1 MWRAWGRRVFLTD
14 ELKMWRLNLSRS
26 CVGWTDCWAA
36 AFCAGFCSHSEFWFY
51 FYFFLFLPRLDGE
64 ETSQRKHQSVDYPE
78 EQTPIQETH
87 GCYWLLIFSVL
98 HKRVESV
105 ECIPPPR
112 PDHPWINYNL
122 RSSDL
127 WSTVS
132 TFTCTR
138 INNQSPDHSGRRV
151 NSFMT
156 FAVSDYENSD
166 KHTFFC
172 TIFRLTRC
180 TINVE
185 EADVF
190 SARVHNVTR
199 KSIILKI
206 QREDQP
212 DDRRRHDKWRH
223 VDSMFLFYVTYL
235 ERNPTNCLNHGNP
248 SNLNIILKE

>member
-1 MWRAWGRRVFLTD
+1 MDRLLSSSFLRWFLFTLRVLVWFIFFFVFALARWRRNIPEKTSVCGLYRGTD
-14 ELKMWRLNLSRS
+14 
-26 CVGWTDCWAA
+26 
-36 AFCAGFCSHSEFWFY
+36 SHSGNTRLLLTFDFFSASQTCRVSRVHTSTTAQESLWFSEAWSDISIWI
-51 FYFFLFLPRLDGE
+51 LN
-64 ETSQRKHQSVDYPE
+64 
-78 EQTPIQETH
+78 
-87 GCYWLLIFSVL
+87 
-98 HKRVESV
+98 
-105 ECIPPPR
+105 
-112 PDHPWINYNL
+112 HPWINYNL

-138 INNQSPDHSGRRV
+138 INNQSPDHSGSRV
-151 NSFMT
+151 NSFMR
-156 FAVSDYENSD
+156 FALSDYENSD

-206 QREDQP
+206 QREERS
-212 DDRRRHDKWRH
+212 DDRSFCH
-223 VDSMFLFYVTYL
+223 VDSMFLLYVTYL
-235 ERNPTNCLNHGNP
+235 ERNPTNSPNHVNP

>member
-36 AFCAGFCSHSEFWFY
+36 AFCAGFCSRSEFY
-51 FYFFLFLPRLDGE
+51 LSFFCFCLDGE
-64 ETSQRKHQSVDYPE
+64 ETSQRKHQSVDYTE
-78 EQTPIQETH
+78 EQTPILETH

-190 SARVHNVTR
+190 SACVHNVTR

-206 QREDQP
+206 QREDRP
-212 DDRRRHDKWRH
+212 DDRRRHDKWSH

>member
-1 MWRAWGRRVFLTD
+1 MKCKSLVFLTD
-14 ELKMWRLNLSRS
+14 ELKMWRLNLSPS
-26 CVGWTDCWAA
+26 SVGWTDCWAA
-36 AFCAGFCSHSEFWFY
+36 AFCAGFCSRSEFWFY
-51 FYFFLFLPRLDGE
+51 LSFFCFCLDGE
-64 ETSQRKHQSVDYPE
+64 ETSQRKHQFVDYTE

-87 GCYWLLIFSVL
+87 GCYWLWIFSVL

-112 PDHPWINYNL
+112 PNHPWINYNL

-132 TFTCTR
+132 TFTCTC
-138 INNQSPDHSGRRV
+138 INNQSPDHSGSRV
-151 NSFMT
+151 NSFMR
-156 FAVSDYENSD
+156 FALSDYENSD

-180 TINVE
+180 TINLE

-206 QREDQP
+206 QREERS
-212 DDRRRHDKWRH
+212 DDRSFCH
-223 VDSMFLFYVTYL
+223 VDSMFLLYVTYL
-235 ERNPTNCLNHGNP
+235 ERNPTNCLNHRNP

>member
-1 MWRAWGRRVFLTD
+1 MSSRLRALSAFYKKWNVNLWCDVTGVRAASVSDWRAEDVEIKSESIVCWMD
-14 ELKMWRLNLSRS
+14 RLLSSSVLR
-26 CVGWTDCWAA
+26 W
-36 AFCAGFCSHSEFWFY
+36 
-51 FYFFLFLPRLDGE
+51 FLFTLRVL
-64 ETSQRKHQSVDYPE
+64 V
-78 EQTPIQETH
+78 
-87 GCYWLLIFSVL
+87 LLIFFYVFAS
-98 HKRVESV
+98 
-105 ECIPPPR
+105 
-112 PDHPWINYNL
+112 
-122 RSSDL
+122 
-127 WSTVS
+127 S

-180 TINVE
+180 TINLE

-206 QREDQP
+206 QREDRP

-223 VDSMFLFYVTYL
+223 VDSMFLLYVTY
-235 ERNPTNCLNHGNP
+235 
-248 SNLNIILKE
+248 

>member
-26 CVGWTDCWAA
+26 SVGWTDCWAA
-36 AFCAGFCSHSEFWFY
+36 AFCAGFCSRSEFWFDLS
-51 FYFFLFLPRLDGE
+51 FFLFLPWLDGE
-64 ETSQRKHQSVDYPE
+64 ETSQRKHQSVDYTE
-78 EQTPIQETH
+78 EQTPILETH

-112 PDHPWINYNL
+112 PNHPWINYNL

-138 INNQSPDHSGRRV
+138 INNQSPDHSGSRV
-151 NSFMT
+151 NSFMR
-156 FAVSDYENSD
+156 FALSDYENSD

-206 QREDQP
+206 QREDRS
-212 DDRRRHDKWRH
+212 DDWSFCH
-223 VDSMFLFYVTYL
+223 VDRMFLFYVTHL
-235 ERNPTNCLNHGNP
+235 ERNPTNSLNHVNP